1 MSARRLSLMMYVW
14 CVFTYCPF
22 HISLL
27 AIHHFYSV
35 KFLLNEYIS
44 KTQILTLNAGEYSVQ
59 CILSK
64 SLKCGVF
71 HTGVWE
77 RHLYLCVP
85 AQEHRPFCGP
95 RSPVALCR
103 DASKSRDADDWFH
116 YLPWRPWHPETL
128 VTFDLARSSPLSWT
142 VLLLSITM
150 FM

>member
-103 DASKSRDADDWFH
+103 DASKSRGADDWFQH
-116 YLPWRPWHPETL
+116 LPLR
-128 VTFDLARSSPLSWT
+128 DLDNRKHWWPLTWPGPI
-142 VLLLSITM
+142 LSAGQCYIALYNHV
-150 FM
+150 

>member
-27 AIHHFYSV
+27 AIHNFYSD

-59 CILSK
+59 FMWPNHWSVVFSTPVFENGICI
-64 SLKCGVF
+64 
-71 HTGVWE
+71 
-77 RHLYLCVP
+77 CVP

-128 VTFDLARSSPLSWT
+128 VTSDLARSSPLSWT
-142 VLLLSITM
+142 VLLVSITM